1 MIGADLMTDEDNIRD
16 KIFAELNKIETELIA
31 LKDVM
36 DIVDKIPIEHPTPV
50 YLVRR
55 MKVHTA
61 RLDKRFKHAWSSLLK

>member
-36 DIVDKIPIEHPTPV
+36 DIVDKIPIEYSTPV
-50 YLVRR
+50 YLIRR
-55 MKVHTA
+55 MKAHTA
-61 RLDKRFKHAWSSLLK
+61 RLDKQFKRTWKELL

>member
-1 MIGADLMTDEDNIRD
+1 MDTEIDNIKQ
-16 KIFAELNKIETELIA
+16 KIFDELNKIETELIA

-36 DIVDKIPIEHPTPV
+36 DIVDKIPMEYPIPV

-61 RLDKRFKHAWSSLLK
+61 RLDKRFKHAWRELV